1 MKKYYD
7 KILFLLA
14 LIVVGAGAAMFYF
27 KQPKGGVPQSAPLPP
42 LMLNGSAY
50 TATEKPEFKRDEH
63 TWTAPPEQSDEET
76 GWLYAVFTPPE
87 IYWDSGNG
95 WSAQPPGPAKAAPPF
110 GVRLVSAKKEL
121 YRIQLKGTSGN
132 GDKDDDIIFS
142 DEESGLPFHLKV
154 GEQDDTSKRHDVEV
168 KDLVFDQVDKGHG
181 VILKLAKVTILD
193 TRTNDTITLIQGQE
207 YAPTGNELYI
217 LQTDDPFP
225 AKEWKVSKN
234 GSDEEKVLTFPGS
247 LEDYKGDITFK
258 VVALDFAKPSVTVEK
273 QFFPRVNKPV
283 TVQRE
288 LTISSTPTPAPAS
301 DAAAAPADAT
311 AN

>member
-7 KILFLLA
+7 KVLFLLA
-14 LIVVGAGAAMFYF
+14 LLVLGAGAAMFYF
-27 KQPKGGVPQSAPLPP
+27 KQPKGGVPQTAPLPP
-42 LMLNGSAY
+42 LALSGNAY
-50 TATEKPEFKRDEH
+50 APTQKPEFKQDEH
-63 TWTAPPEQSDEET
+63 TWSSPPEQREDET
-76 GWLYAVFTPPE
+76 GWLYSVFTPPV
-87 IYWDSGNG
+87 IYWDNG
-95 WSAQPPGPAKAAPPF
+95 WTAVPPGPVTPPPPF
-110 GVRLVSAKKEL
+110 GVHLVSAKKEL

-154 GEQDDTSKRHDVEV
+154 GEQDDTTKRHDVEV

-181 VILKLAKVTILD
+181 LVLKIAKVTILD
-193 TRTNDTITLIQGQE
+193 TRTNDTITLVQGEE
-207 YAPTGNELYI
+207 YAPSGNELYT

-225 AKEWKVSKN
+225 SKEWNVSKN
-234 GSDEEKVLTFPGS
+234 GPPEEKVLTFPGS

-273 QFFPRVNKPV
+273 QFTTKANRSL
-283 TVQRE
+283 TIQRE
-288 LTISSTPTPAPAS
+288 LTISSTPPATPDAS
-301 DAAAAPADAT
+301 AAPADAPA